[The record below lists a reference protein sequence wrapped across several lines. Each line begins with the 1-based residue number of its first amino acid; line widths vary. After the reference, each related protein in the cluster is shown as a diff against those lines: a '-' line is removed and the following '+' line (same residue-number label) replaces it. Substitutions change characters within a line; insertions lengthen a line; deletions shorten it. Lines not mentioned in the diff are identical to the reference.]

1 MSTGSE
7 SALSAQNAA
16 HRVDGGRVAVG
27 VDGTVLVGFGRFWCV
42 WVALTVV
49 FGSVSDT
56 IHLTHTVAEYI
67 PLTSVRVDHN

>member
-1 MSTGSE
+1 MKFG
-7 SALSAQNAA
+7 LFL
-16 HRVDGGRVAVG
+16 G
-27 VDGTVLVGFGRFWCV
+27 VWGV

-67 PLTSVRVDHN
+67 LLISVRVDHY